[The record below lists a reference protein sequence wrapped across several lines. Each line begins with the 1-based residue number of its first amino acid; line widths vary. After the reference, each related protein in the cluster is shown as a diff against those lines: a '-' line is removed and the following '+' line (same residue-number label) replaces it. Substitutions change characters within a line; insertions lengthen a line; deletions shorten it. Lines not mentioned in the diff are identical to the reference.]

1 MSSGPVA
8 SRPQIEAVVAPVPPQ
23 ERIGALDILRGWAVF
38 GIILAD
44 VDILFKITPG
54 TDHVLNELHKLFV
67 VDKFWPL
74 FSFLFG
80 LGFTMQITRAESR
93 GHDFV
98 PLYRRRLLALL
109 HFGLANGLLLL
120 HAWRGEILHH
130 YALCGFLLLL
140 FRKCSPRTL
149 LLAAALCLLTPR
161 VYAAVLD
168 GRRLL
173 RLSDPQTATQAVQEG
188 ARRALASRAWD
199 EEFEGVRREGDY
211 FDLMKLR
218 SKWFAVNFSLL
229 RFYLRQLEFPFA
241 LFLIGLYAGR
251 QQIFENLSANLPL
264 VRRVMWW
271 GLGLGLAGQAV
282 WFASEK
288 LPNPAWPYF
297 TRHVGSLLELF
308 SDAALSFCYAAA
320 VVLLAQP
327 TGWRKVLA
335 PLAAPGRMA
344 LTNYLLQSVA
354 FAILCPRYA
363 LGLFEQVRP
372 AQDWGVAVV
381 IFGLQLLLS
390 VWWLRRFRFGPAE
403 WLWRSLTYGKL
414 QPMRVQPPVAVNI

>member
-1 MSSGPVA
+1 MSSGPVPSA
-8 SRPQIEAVVAPVPPQ
+8 PHIEAVVAPVSPQ

-54 TDHVLNELHKLFV
+54 TDTVLNELHRIFV

-80 LGFTMQITRAESR
+80 LGFAMQIARAESR

-98 PLYRRRLLALL
+98 SLYRRRLLALL
-109 HFGLANGLLLL
+109 LFGLANGLLLL
-120 HAWRGEILHH
+120 QLWRGEILHR

-149 LLAAALCLLTPR
+149 LLAAALCMLTPR
-161 VYAAVLD
+161 VYDAALA
-168 GRRLL
+168 GTRLL
-173 RLSDPQTATQAVQEG
+173 RLGNPQTAGQAVREE
-188 ARRALASRAWD
+188 ARREDESRALD
-199 EEFEGVRREGDY
+199 AEYNRVARYGDY
-211 FDLMKLR
+211 FALMKLR
-218 SKWFAVNFSLL
+218 AQAYARQFSSF
-229 RFYLRQLEFPFA
+229 RFYFRQLQFPFA

-251 QQIFENLSANLPL
+251 RQIFENLSANLQL

-271 GLGLGLAGQAV
+271 GLGLGLAGQAIEFV
-282 WFASEK
+282 SEK

-297 TRHVGSLLELF
+297 TRQTGVILEPF
-308 SDAALSFCYAAA
+308 ADAALSFFYAAA
-320 VVLLAQP
+320 IVLLAQHP
-327 TGWRKVLA
+327 GWRKFLA

-354 FAILCPRYA
+354 LAILCPRYA

-372 AQDWGVAVV
+372 AQAWGIAVV
-381 IFGLQLLLS
+381 IFGLQLLISL
-390 VWWLRRFRFGPAE
+390 WWLRRFRFGPAE
-403 WLWRSLTYGKL
+403 WLWRALTYGKL
-414 QPMRVQPPVAVNI
+414 QPMRIR

>member
-1 MSSGPVA
+1 MSSAPSTSPLYV
-8 SRPQIEAVVAPVPPQ
+8 EAAVAPVAPQ
-23 ERIGALDILRGWAVF
+23 ERIETLDILRGWAVF

-80 LGFTMQITRAESR
+80 LGFAMQITRAESR
-93 GHDFV
+93 GHDFL

-109 HFGLANGLLLL
+109 LFGLANALLLL
-120 HAWRGEILHH
+120 HVWRGEILHR

-140 FRKCSPRTL
+140 FRRRSPRAL
-149 LLAAALCLLTPR
+149 LLAAALCLLIPR
-161 VYAAVLD
+161 VYDTVLD
-168 GRRLL
+168 GRHLL
-173 RLSDPQTATQAVQEG
+173 RLGNPQTAAQAVREE
-188 ARRALASRAWD
+188 ARRQVASRARD
-199 EEFEGVRREGDY
+199 VELESIRRQGDY
-211 FDLMKLR
+211 FALMKGRIEWFTR
-218 SKWFAVNFSLL
+218 SFSSF

-241 LFLIGLYAGR
+241 LFLVGLYAGR
-251 QQIFENLSANLPL
+251 RQIFENLPAKLPL
-264 VRRVMWW
+264 VRQVMWW
-271 GLGLGLAGQAV
+271 GLGLGLAGQSV
-282 WFASEK
+282 WFVSEK

-297 TRHVGSLLELF
+297 TRQVGSVLEPF
-308 SDAALSFCYAAA
+308 ADAALSFCYATA
-320 VVLLAQP
+320 VVLLAQHA
-327 TGWRKVLA
+327 GWRKFLA

-372 AQDWGVAVV
+372 AQAWGVAVV
-381 IFGLQLLLS
+381 IFGLQLLISLS
-390 VWWLRRFRFGPAE
+390 WLGRFRFGPVE
-403 WLWRSLTYGKL
+403 WVWRCLTYGRL
-414 QPMRVQPPVAVNI
+414 QPMRLKQPLTAP

>member
-1 MSSGPVA
+1 MDGPSESLASEAAPIGPVSA
-8 SRPQIEAVVAPVPPQ
+8 R
-23 ERIGALDILRGWAVF
+23 ERIESLDILRGWAVF

-80 LGFTMQITRAESR
+80 LGFAMQITRAESR
-93 GHDFV
+93 GHEFL

-109 HFGLANGLLLL
+109 LFGLANALLLL
-120 HAWRGEILHH
+120 HVWRGEILHR

-149 LLAAALCLLTPR
+149 LLAAALCLLIPR
-161 VYAAVLD
+161 VYDAGLD
-168 GRRLL
+168 GYRRL
-173 RLSDPQTATQAVQEG
+173 RLSNPHTVEQAVREEG
-188 ARRALASRAWD
+188 QRQAESKAWD
-199 EEFEGVRREGDY
+199 SQFERVRRQGDY
-211 FDLMKLR
+211 FAGMKLR
-218 SKWFAVNFSLL
+218 AEWLTVNYSSL
-229 RFYLRQLEFPFA
+229 RFYLHQLEFPFA
-241 LFLIGLYAGR
+241 LFLVGLYAGR
-251 QQIFENLSANLPL
+251 RQIFDNLPVNLTL

-271 GLGLGLAGQAV
+271 GLGFGVAGQVV
-282 WFASEK
+282 WVVSEK

-297 TRHVGSLLELF
+297 TRQAGSVLEPF
-308 SDAALSFCYAAA
+308 ADTALSFFYATA
-320 VVLLAQP
+320 VVLLAQH
-327 TGWRKVLA
+327 TGWRKLLA

-354 FAILCPRYA
+354 LAILCPRYA

-372 AQDWGVAVV
+372 AQAWGIAVG
-381 IFGLQLLLS
+381 IFGLQLLISL
-390 VWWLRRFRFGPAE
+390 WWLGRFRFGPVE
-403 WLWRSLTYGKL
+403 WLWRALTYAKL
-414 QPMRVQPPVAVNI
+414 QPIRIS

>member
-1 MSSGPVA
+1 MAGPSGSLLSDAAPTIRPV
-8 SRPQIEAVVAPVPPQ
+8 SPQ
-23 ERIGALDILRGWAVF
+23 ERIETLDILRGWAVF

-54 TDHVLNELHKLFV
+54 TDHVLNELHNVFV

-80 LGFTMQITRAESR
+80 LGFAMQITRAESR

-109 HFGLANGLLLL
+109 LFGLANALLLL
-120 HAWRGEILHH
+120 HVWRGDILHR

-140 FRKCSPRTL
+140 FRRCSPRIL

-161 VYAAVLD
+161 VYDAVLA
-168 GRRLL
+168 GTHLL
-173 RLSDPQTATQAVQEG
+173 RLGNPQTAAQAVREE
-188 ARRALASRAWD
+188 ARREVESRAGD
-199 EEFEGVRREGDY
+199 LEFERTGRQGDY
-211 FDLMKLR
+211 FALMKLGAK
-218 SKWFAVNFSLL
+218 SLAVNFSRF
-229 RFYLRQLEFPFA
+229 RFYLHQLRFPFA

-251 QQIFENLSANLPL
+251 RQIFENLSANLPL

-271 GLGLGLAGQAV
+271 GFGFGLVGQAV
-282 WFASEK
+282 WFVSEK

-297 TRHVGSLLELF
+297 TRQVGSLLEPF
-308 SDAALSFCYAAA
+308 ADAALSFAYAAA
-320 VVLLAQP
+320 VVLLWQRS
-327 TGWRKVLA
+327 GWRKFLA

-344 LTNYLLQSVA
+344 FTNYLLQSVA

-372 AQDWGVAVV
+372 AQAWGVAVV
-381 IFGLQLLLS
+381 IFGLELLISL
-390 VWWLRRFRFGPAE
+390 WWLRWFRFGPAE
-403 WLWRSLTYGKL
+403 WLWRTLTYGKL
-414 QPMRVQPPVAVNI
+414 QPMRLVAARAAA